1 MTEPVSPLPT
11 DTETLQALLQTAW
24 AERDAER
31 AAKIEAIEQNDN
43 LRHLLARLQRGE
55 FGRSSEKLDPDQLGL
70 ALEDIE
76 TALAKADAE
85 AEKEDPALAERN
97 TRKRRARGAVP
108 KDAEEIHTTLLPED
122 CACPSCRAEMA
133 VIGEDV
139 SRRID
144 IVPLKVRVIFT
155 HRPILAC
162 RACKE
167 AIIQAPAPKHI
178 VPGGLPTEA
187 FVAWVLA
194 SKYAMHLPLYRLAQM
209 LALRGLVIDRST
221 LAQWVG
227 FAAAELWLIYSRL
240 QRIILASPK
249 IFVDETTLPVLDPG
263 RGKTRKDYFWSVARD
278 NRPWSGPD
286 PPAVFY
292 AYTPGRGAKHGHDVL
307 RGYGGTIQCD
317 GYSAYQTLA
326 TKAARTNAP
335 IVLAFCLAHFRRKFY
350 DLAKSG
356 SAPIAE
362 EALRKIARLYKIESE
377 ISGLSSD
384 QRVAVRQEK
393 SKALCDELKIWLE
406 QRLLEVSGKSKLA
419 EAIRYGLSHWDGLM
433 RFLDDGRIEIDNNTA
448 ERTIRPICLGRK
460 NHLFAG
466 SSDGA
471 ENWAAIAS
479 LVETCKLNGVDPE
492 AYFADVLV
500 KLVQGWPPERLDE
513 LMPWAWAEAR
523 TALDLAA

>member
-1 MTEPVSPLPT
+1 MTDAISPLPT
-11 DTETLQALLQTAW
+11 DVGTLQALLQAAW

-31 AAKIEAIEQNDN
+31 AAKVEAIEQNEN

-85 AEKEDPALAERN
+85 AEKADPALAETN
-97 TRKRRARGAVP
+97 TRKRRARGLTP
-108 KDAEEIHTTLLPED
+108 KDAEEIHNTLLPED
-122 CACPSCRAEMA
+122 CACPHCRAEMA

-167 AIIQAPAPKHI
+167 AVVQAPAPKHI

-209 LALRGLVIDRST
+209 LGARGLAIDRST

-227 FAAAELWLIYSRL
+227 FAAAEIWLIYSRL
-240 QRIILASPK
+240 QRIILAAPK
-249 IFVDETTLPVLDPG
+249 IFVDETIAPVLDPG
-263 RGKTRKDYFWSVARD
+263 RGKTRRDYFWSVARD
-278 NRPWSGPD
+278 DRPWGGTE

-292 AYTPGRGAKHGHDVL
+292 AYTPGRGAKHGQEVL
-307 RGYGGTIQCD
+307 RSYGGIVQCD
-317 GYSAYQTLA
+317 AYAAYQTMA
-326 TKAARTNAP
+326 TKAAHTNAP
-335 IVLAFCLAHFRRKFY
+335 IALAYCMAHFRRRFY
-350 DLAKSG
+350 DLAKTG
-356 SAPIAE
+356 AAPIAE
-362 EALRKIARLYKIESE
+362 EALRRIAQLYKIESD
-377 ISGLSSD
+377 INGSSPD
-384 QRVAVRQEK
+384 QRRDARQVK
-393 SKALCDELKIWLE
+393 SRPICEELKTWLE
-406 QRLLEVSGKSKLA
+406 HRLLEVSGKGKVA
-419 EAIRYGLSHWDGLM
+419 ESIRYGLSHWEGLT

-466 SSDGA
+466 SPDGA

-492 AYFADVLV
+492 AYFTDVLT
-500 KLVQGWPPERLDE
+500 KLVGGWPPEQLDD
-513 LMPWAWAEAR
+513 LMPWAWAKAR
-523 TALDLAA
+523 AALN